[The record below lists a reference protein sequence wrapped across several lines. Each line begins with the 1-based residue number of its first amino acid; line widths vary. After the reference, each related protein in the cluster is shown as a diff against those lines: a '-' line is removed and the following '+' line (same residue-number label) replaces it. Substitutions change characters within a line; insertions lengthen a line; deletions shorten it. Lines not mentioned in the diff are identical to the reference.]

1 MKEEQEMTVTY
12 TEYRHDK
19 DVFFRKHRNDF
30 DCETSPMDE
39 YGRYHKTYTF
49 KDGAIWYETMF
60 PEYVKQNVE
69 IKLCNVEIEI
79 KMFVTEFWNTDKSET
94 KRYYEK
100 F

>member
-1 MKEEQEMTVTY
+1 
-12 TEYRHDK
+12 
-19 DVFFRKHRNDF
+19 
-30 DCETSPMDE
+30 MDE
-39 YGRYHKTYTF
+39 YGRYHKTYVF
-49 KDGAIWYETMF
+49 KDGAVWYETMF

-69 IKLCNVEIEI
+69 IKLCSVEVEV